1 MSRRKPAACA
11 LIALGAL
18 TTVAASP
25 ATADAQAPRKATLT
39 AVGGTEFKVNRYVAD
54 TMRFNKDR
62 VTIRSGGTLTVRNR
76 TEAPHT
82 FSLVRRADLP
92 RSFAQMEDCFEEGG
106 ACADIAAG
114 HGVTTPESEPTNPL
128 VKAGGAG
135 FDVAGDSALLMEEP
149 LKLKISA
156 ARGKN
161 LSYICI
167 IHPWMQGRVAV
178 R

>member
-1 MSRRKPAACA
+1 MSRREPVACA
-11 LIALGAL
+11 VIALCAL
-18 TTVAASP
+18 STVAASP
-25 ATADAQAPRKATLT
+25 ATADAQAPRKATLS

-62 VTIRSGGTLTVRNR
+62 VTIRSGGTLTLRNR

-82 FSLVRRADLP
+82 FSLVKRSDLP
-92 RSFAQMEDCFEEGG
+92 RSFAQMEKCFEPGG

-114 HGVTTPESEPTNPL
+114 HGVTSPESEPTNPL
-128 VKAGGAG
+128 VEAGATG
-135 FDVAGDSALLMEEP
+135 FDVAGDSAIFMEDP
-149 LKLKISA
+149 LKLKITA
-156 ARGKN
+156 AKGRN

>member
-1 MSRRKPAACA
+1 MSRRKPIACA
-11 LIALGAL
+11 VIALATL

-25 ATADAQAPRKATLT
+25 ATAAAQAPRKATLN
-39 AVGGTEFKVNRYVAD
+39 AIGGTEFKVNRYVAD

-62 VTIRSGGTLTVRNR
+62 VTIRSGGTLTLRNR

-82 FSLVRRADLP
+82 FSLVKRSDLP
-92 RSFAQMEDCFEEGG
+92 RNFAQMEKCFEPGG

-114 HGVTTPESEPTNPL
+114 HGVTSPEAEPTNPL
-128 VKAGGAG
+128 VEAGAAG
-135 FDVAGDSALLMEEP
+135 FDVAGDSAIFMQDP
-149 LKLKISA
+149 LKLKITAEKGS
-156 ARGKN
+156 N

-167 IHPWMQGRVAV
+167 IHPWMQGRVRV

>member
-1 MSRRKPAACA
+1 MSRRKPVACA
-11 LIALGAL
+11 AIALGAF
-18 TTVAASP
+18 TTLAASP
-25 ATADAQAPRKATLT
+25 ATADAQAPRKATLS

-82 FSLVRRADLP
+82 FSLVKRGDLP
-92 RSFAQMEDCFEEGG
+92 RNFAQVEKCFGEGG
-106 ACADIAAG
+106 ACAEIAAG
-114 HGVTTPESEPTNPL
+114 HGVTSPESEPTNPL
-128 VKAGGAG
+128 VEVGGAG
-135 FDVAGDSALLMEEP
+135 FDVAGDSAIFMEDP
-149 LKLKISA
+149 LKLKITA
-156 ARGKN
+156 AKGQN

>member
-1 MSRRKPAACA
+1 MSRRKSVACA
-11 LIALGAL
+11 VIVLGAF

-25 ATADAQAPRKATLT
+25 ATADAKAPRKATLD

-62 VTIRSGGTLTVRNR
+62 VTIRSGGTLRVRNR

-82 FSLVRRADLP
+82 LSLVKRSDLP
-92 RSFAQMEDCFEEGG
+92 RNFRQMEQCFAPGN

-114 HGVTTPESEPTNPL
+114 HGVTSPEAEPTNPL
-128 VKAGGAG
+128 VEAGGAG
-135 FDVAGDSALLMEEP
+135 FDVAGDSAIFAQDP
-149 LKLKISA
+149 LRLKITA
-156 ARGKN
+156 ARGRN

-167 IHPWMQGRVAV
+167 IHPWMQGRIAV

>member
-11 LIALGAL
+11 VIALGAL

-25 ATADAQAPRKATLT
+25 ATAATKAPNKATLS
-39 AVGGTEFKVNRYVAD
+39 AIGGTEFKVNRYVAD
-54 TMRFNKDR
+54 TMRFSKDR
-62 VTIRSGGTLTVRNR
+62 VTIRSGGALTIRNR

-82 FSLVRRADLP
+82 FSLVKRRDLP
-92 RSFAQMEDCFEEGG
+92 RSLAQMEKCFGPGG

-114 HGVTTPESEPTNPL
+114 HGVTSPDSEPTNPL
-128 VKAGGAG
+128 VEAGSAG
-135 FDVAGDSALLMEEP
+135 FDAVGDSAIFMEDP
-149 LKLKISA
+149 LRLRITAPKG
-156 ARGKN
+156 RN

-167 IHPWMQGRVAV
+167 IHPWMQGRIAV